1 MIIFAHGLEGS
12 PNGSKIRSL
21 RDAGF
26 EVVAPDFQGMN
37 LAERVDLLEEVCLEY
52 ASQQPVLA
60 GSHCYYDCYSYLV
73 QLLLL
78 LLLLLLDR
86 RASCR
91 ERV

>member
-37 LAERVDLLEEVCLEY
+37 LAERVDLLEEVCF
-52 ASQQPVLA
+52 
-60 GSHCYYDCYSYLV
+60 
-73 QLLLL
+73 
-78 LLLLLLDR
+78 
-86 RASCR
+86 RAR
-91 ERV
+91 LG